1 MMNYPDKVNAGNA
14 FKKVSFFLLLIA
26 TFFVISCT
34 EDEPVT
40 PAASFTW
47 AATETEVT
55 FTNTST
61 NASNYEWDFGDG
73 NTSTDENPTHT
84 YRQAGTYTVTL
95 RASEGVDVSTIT
107 EDIDL
112 TQSAENAR
120 LNSGFVLFGVT
131 EDGSARF
138 GQHFDE
144 IPTGTVDLSQG
155 TSFQRFFP
163 LSVIDGAI
171 YSARTDGSS
180 GFAKTGIDGNKA
192 IVEDGT
198 IATISEGSFQIKARN
213 KDVGVFHDRNSADFI
228 QTFNPTTMD
237 VTGALDM
244 TQANAVVPDEPV
256 RYQQFIFRN
265 DDEFFAP
272 MRTEAGGNITDLALP
287 IVSIAGGGVTD
298 IAVFEGL
305 GDVIYFNG
313 TRNSVDENGNTYIWH
328 AGNLSVPTVAGSI
341 LKIPAGSNDY
351 DPDYNFKVAEINN
364 PSVTG
369 FGSFMTG
376 FEYWKD
382 GKGFALVNEAI
393 DQALVDLINE
403 RGGIQNFTPE
413 DFNTALFLLF
423 NSPTGA
429 FVLVDLEAQTVTKVG
444 GLPAVSVFAAG
455 SSTFIIDGEPYFG
468 FVTPDENSLYSYDE
482 ASNSTTKV
490 FDATGV
496 QFADIVSLSED
507 F

>member
-1 MMNYPDKVNAGNA
+1 MMNYSQKLNARKALNRA
-14 FKKVSFFLLLIA
+14 FTFFLFTATLLI
-26 TFFVISCT
+26 ISCT
-34 EDEPVT
+34 DDEPVT

-47 AATETEVT
+47 SATETEVT

-61 NASNYEWDFGDG
+61 NASVYEWDFGDG
-73 NTSTDENPTHT
+73 NSSTEESPTHT
-84 YRQAGTYTVTL
+84 YRQAGTYKVTL
-95 RASEGVDVSTIT
+95 KASEGVDVSSTS
-107 EDIDL
+107 ESIDL
-112 TQSAENAR
+112 TQTPENAR
-120 LNSGFVLFGVT
+120 LNTGFVLFGVT

-163 LSVIDGAI
+163 LAVVDGAI

-180 GFAKTGIDGNKA
+180 GFAKTGINGNKA
-192 IVEDGT
+192 IVEDGI

-228 QTFNPTTMD
+228 QTFNPTTMT

-244 TQANAVVPDEPV
+244 TLANGVVPDQTV

-265 DDEFFAP
+265 DDEFLAP
-272 MRTEAGGNITDLALP
+272 MRTEAGGNITDLAMP
-287 IVSIAGGGVTD
+287 IVSISGGGVTD

-313 TRNSVDENGNTYIWH
+313 TRNSVDENGNTYVWH

-351 DPDYNFKVAEINN
+351 DPDFNFKVAEINN
-364 PSVTG
+364 PAVTG

-382 GKGFALVNEAI
+382 GKGFALVNESI
-393 DQALVDLINE
+393 DQTLLDLITE

-455 SSTFIIDGEPYFG
+455 SATFIIDGEPYFG
-468 FVTPDENSLYSYDE
+468 FVTPNENSLYAYNES
-482 ASNSTTKV
+482 SNTTNKV
-490 FDATGV
+490 FDASGV